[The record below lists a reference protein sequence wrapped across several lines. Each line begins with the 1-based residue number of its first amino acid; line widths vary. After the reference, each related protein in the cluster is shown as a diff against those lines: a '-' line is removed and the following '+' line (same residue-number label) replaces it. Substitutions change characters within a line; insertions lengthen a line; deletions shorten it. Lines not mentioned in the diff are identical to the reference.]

1 MGPSENQL
9 LDRASETLTTADV
22 PSGQTGELVN
32 YTFPRTRLKQCME
45 DSSKTPLLLVACGSF
60 SPITYLHLRMFE
72 MAADFAKYNSEF
84 EVIGGYLS
92 PVSDAYRK
100 AGLVSAEH
108 RIAMTKI
115 AAEQSSKWLE
125 VDPWEAIQKEYQPTA
140 VVLDHFD
147 YEINVVQQGIA
158 TKDGKRRPVKIV
170 LLAGADLIQTMST
183 PGVWSQEDLNHIL
196 GKYGVF
202 IVERAGTDIDDAL
215 ATLTPWRHNIWVI
228 QQLIQNDVSS
238 TKIRLFLKR
247 EMSVRYL
254 IPAPVINYIEEH
266 GLYEDDGAS
275 STTHERGK
283 EVQANAAAET
293 STSG

>member
-1 MGPSENQL
+1 METPEKQL
-9 LDRASETLTTADV
+9 AAPWTDTSTDGGMSNV
-22 PSGQTGELVN
+22 PAGDLIN
-32 YTFPRTRLKQCME
+32 YTFPKARLKECMS
-45 DSSKTPLLLVACGSF
+45 DASRTPLLLVACGSF

-72 MAADFAKYNSEF
+72 MAADYAKYSSEF

-100 AGLVSAEH
+100 AGLANAEH
-108 RIAMTKI
+108 RVAMTRI
-115 AAEQSSKWLE
+115 ATEQSSKWLD

-140 VVLDHFD
+140 VVLDHFEH
-147 YEINVVQQGIA
+147 EINEVQRGIA
-158 TKDGKRRPVKIV
+158 TRDGERKAVRIV

-183 PGVWSQEDLNHIL
+183 PGVWSQKDLDHIL

-202 IVERAGTDIDDAL
+202 IVERTGTDIDDAL

-254 IPAPVINYIEEH
+254 VPAPVINYIEEH

-275 STTHERGK
+275 SSIHEKGK
-283 EVQANAAAET
+283 DVQAK
-293 STSG
+293 